1 MNRELAEENAVV
13 LARSA
18 LFKIKLFCSRIR
30 FRSIRRKIKRR
41 CRPAHRT
48 SRAPRLVPFRRQP
61 THNAVEP
68 GAKNPNAKQV
78 CSSGSIASYRSQ
90 VSTMPD
96 AKLWSL
102 SLLPESYQ
110 RSMDAWAEARPWIDP
125 TAFDL
130 PSLFYKTL
138 EQVSGARASIR
149 RFALPG
155 SYGTSWTAMVDAGT
169 EPSFR
174 MMCRWPLPG
183 STSVGAG
190 CPGTNV
196 YT

>member
-1 MNRELAEENAVV
+1 M
-13 LARSA
+13 
-18 LFKIKLFCSRIR
+18 
-30 FRSIRRKIKRR
+30 
-41 CRPAHRT
+41 
-48 SRAPRLVPFRRQP
+48 
-61 THNAVEP
+61 EP
-68 GAKNPNAKQV
+68 CAKNPNAKQV
-78 CSSGSIASYRSQ
+78 FSSGSIASHSQ

-96 AKLWSL
+96 TKLWSL
-102 SLLPESYQ
+102 SLLS
-110 RSMDAWAEARPWIDP
+110 RIVSAIHGRVGGGASMDQSHRRRSAAP
-125 TAFDL
+125 L
-130 PSLFYKTL
+130 YKML
-138 EQVSGARASIR
+138 EQVSGAGASIR
-149 RFALPG
+149 RFALAG